1 MKERDWPTQIG
12 SDSSFLILERSS
24 HSSQYSSLLP
34 NISLLRQLLVLKGS
48 ATLLVNTG
56 KIQLWRYI
64 IQKLDSDHRPS
75 CILQYTLIS
84 DKVKNFHTPSN
95 MYALSLLVF
104 LCPSSRSLI
113 CSLSPFLLILLFF
126 FFCKYSM
133 YTWRMLAV
141 CPKHKLDR
149 VGECLNPF

>member
-48 ATLLVNTG
+48 AYHSPSTLLVNTG

-95 MYALSLLVF
+95 MCALSLLVF
-104 LCPSSRSLI
+104 LCPLFSFSHLLSLPY
-113 CSLSPFLLILLFF
+113 SPHPPLLFLL
-126 FFCKYSM
+126 
-133 YTWRMLAV
+133 
-141 CPKHKLDR
+141 
-149 VGECLNPF
+149 